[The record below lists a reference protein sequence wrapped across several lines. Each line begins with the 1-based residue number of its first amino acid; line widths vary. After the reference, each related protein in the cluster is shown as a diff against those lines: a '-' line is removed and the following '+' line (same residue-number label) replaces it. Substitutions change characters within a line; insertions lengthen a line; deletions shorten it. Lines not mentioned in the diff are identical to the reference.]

1 VVGRAI
7 ATTVDELRD
16 LALAAGDAAGFF
28 PAMYVRV
35 TEDIAARID
44 ARQFDNGERMERL
57 IDAFAGHYI
66 GARTGRIAVPRCW
79 QATWDVA
86 GDDRLL
92 IAQHLLLGANA
103 HINHDLALAVVE
115 VAAGVGGLEALEDD
129 FHAINDV
136 LAASFTG
143 VIRDLDRASRWAGEA
158 AALGGGRLFNFSLRV
173 ARAQAWGAAL
183 RLSTLDEDGRR
194 EYAEELDR
202 LVSVLA
208 YLTTEP
214 LFPLDLAV
222 WVARRFELHD
232 AAAVTRA
239 LLGPGPSTGPLRR
252 ERAAAPHPGRR
263 GAPRGREPGPVR
275 CGPPRYR
282 PPRPR
287 RTG

>member
-1 VVGRAI
+1 VAGRAI
-7 ATTVDELRD
+7 STTVDELRD
-16 LALAAGDAAGFF
+16 LALAARDAAGFF

-35 TEDIAARID
+35 TEDIGARIV
-44 ARQFDNGERMERL
+44 AGQFDDGERMERL

-143 VIRDLDRASRWAGEA
+143 VIRDLDRVSRWAGEA

-173 ARAQAWGAAL
+173 ARAEAWDAAVRLAAL
-183 RLSTLDEDGRR
+183 DEPDRQAYADELDE
-194 EYAEELDR
+194 

-208 YLTTEP
+208 YLITRP
-214 LFPLDLAV
+214 VFPLGVGV
-222 WVARRFELHD
+222 WLARRFELHD
-232 AAAVTRA
+232 PATVTRT
-239 LLGPGPSTGPLRR
+239 LLGLRPARTWPGAS
-252 ERAAAPHPGRR
+252 
-263 GAPRGREPGPVR
+263 
-275 CGPPRYR
+275 
-282 PPRPR
+282 PRPCQ
-287 RTG
+287 